1 MTNAASDRG
10 LKPGPPNAGP
20 LLQQES
26 YTTKY
31 YNKHNIKKE
40 KKKKECLMTET
51 APLSSRQEVYSFHQK
66 PLVSWP
72 WPLWISKSNN

>member
-40 KKKKECLMTET
+40 KEKKN
-51 APLSSRQEVYSFHQK
+51 A
-66 PLVSWP
+66 
-72 WPLWISKSNN
+72 